1 MKHNN
6 MSYPNLHKHVLSNYF
21 ERIVSDDRLFPS
33 HISLFMALFYF
44 SDSEHPNLPFQVSR
58 SKLMRFSR
66 IKSIAT
72 YHKDIRELKNYGYID
87 YKPSW
92 HPQKGTQ
99 VNILFNSNPS

>member
-1 MKHNN
+1 MEHTK
-6 MSYPNLHKHVLSNYF
+6 MSYLNLHNQALSICF

-44 SDSEHPNLPFQVSR
+44 SNFGDLNLPFQVSR
-58 SKLMRFSR
+58 SKLMRFSS

-72 YHKDIRELKNYGYID
+72 YHKNIKELKNYGYID

-99 VNILFNSNPS
+99 VKILFVSNPS